1 MTAPRFGLAIHATSS
16 QLGLALADGAGI
28 ARAQTW
34 NLGRELSAQLHACL
48 QAFLPPQTWADLA
61 FLAAA
66 RGPGSFTSTRI
77 GLVAARTLAQ
87 QLDCPLFAI
96 SSLAAFAASQRSR
109 LAPGQAIAATLPA
122 RRGQFFA
129 ACYQLAAGGD
139 RLLDLQADQTLT
151 QAAWEQWRAA
161 LPPDALTLEA
171 PEALGSTAPDLL
183 AIAAAAYRAGDRPHW
198 SAALPFYGQHPVE
211 A

>member
-16 QLGLALADGAGI
+16 QLGLALDDGTGN

-34 NLGRELSAQLHACL
+34 DLGRELSAQLHACL
-48 QAFLPPQTWADLA
+48 QAFLPPQTWADLS

-77 GLVAARTLAQ
+77 SLVAARTLAQ
-87 QLDCPLFAI
+87 QLDCPLFAL

-129 ACYQLAAGGD
+129 ACYQFAADG
-139 RLLDLQADQTLT
+139 RWHELQADQTLT
-151 QAAWEQWRAA
+151 EAARKSWRTT
-161 LPPDALTLEA
+161 LPPGTLELEA
-171 PEALGSTAPDLL
+171 PEALGWTAPDLL
-183 AIAAAAYRAGDRPHW
+183 AIAAAAYRAGDRPPW
-198 SAALPFYGQHPVE
+198 STALPFYGQHPVE